1 MYYAAFP
8 THAANDLKWSVTQLG
23 IYYAVLSGVMVLV
36 QGPILRKALIRFSE
50 EKLVLI
56 GSLILGAGFILF
68 VSNNIVPVSGA
79 LILFA
84 VGNGLMWPSFM
95 SILSRRAGSKLQGTV
110 QGVAGSFGGL
120 ASIIGLILG
129 GFLYNSV
136 GGATFLISAGII
148 LAIFI
153 MSFHLLNKKST

>member
-1 MYYAAFP
+1 
-8 THAANDLKWSVTQLG
+8 
-23 IYYAVLSGVMVLV
+23 
-36 QGPILRKALIRFSE
+36 
-50 EKLVLI
+50 LI

-95 SILSRRAGSKLQGTV
+95 SILSRRAGPKLQGTV

-129 GFLYNSV
+129 GFLYSSI

-153 MSFHLLNKKST
+153 MSFRLLNKKST